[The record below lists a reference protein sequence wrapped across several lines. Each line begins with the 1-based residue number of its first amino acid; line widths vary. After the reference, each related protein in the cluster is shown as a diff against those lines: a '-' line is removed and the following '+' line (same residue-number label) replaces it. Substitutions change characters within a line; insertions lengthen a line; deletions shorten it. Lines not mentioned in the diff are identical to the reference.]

1 MLDLAWRNVRENP
14 TRYALTAM
22 AITLGVAFY
31 VATTVLTATVDDSIS
46 GGVDTLYEDIDA
58 GVRSTVVAD
67 GRFIDVRGPVD
78 PSVVAQVAEID
89 GVEAVAPSM
98 SGYAQLVG
106 ADGKAVGDAAD
117 IVIWSESDALNRY
130 VVSEGR
136 APENETEIV
145 VNTTA
150 LDDGGLRV
158 GDTVRML
165 PQTDAGFTI
174 VGALTL
180 ADGDSLEGLTAV
192 GMTFEGAADILDT
205 TDIDTIYVAGDGS
218 DPDLAATI
226 DAQLGQDLQA
236 VSGQTLADEFKE
248 RLNTF
253 VSIISIFLTTFAGI
267 AVFVSIFVIYNTFS
281 ITVSQRQKEM
291 AMLRAIGATPRQV
304 LRSVLVE
311 SIAIGIVASVL
322 GVVLGVV
329 LGWILLQLLASF
341 GFSLGATTLTIVP
354 TNLLIGFAVGLIVT
368 MVAAYVP
375 ARRASRIPPIEALR
389 DTAIETVAASTIRNR
404 VGLALLA
411 LGAVL
416 SAIGAAN
423 LNYWIGGLGM
433 SALLA
438 GIVAAAPVVTPKLA
452 SILGKPLRQTRG
464 VVGEVAAENSTRNPK
479 RTATTALAL
488 TIGVTLVVTA
498 SVVASSMKDSIPGDL
513 EDSLRAELIV
523 EAGAG
528 RTGGLSTGA
537 TEELLA
543 LSSVEF
549 GSPVRPITG
558 TIDGTAVSHN
568 AVSADELDA
577 LVDLEILEGD
587 LSKLADGGIAVSEG
601 SSNTAWSLGDTIA
614 LDLLTSTEVDL
625 TVVAIYDN
633 DSVVGNMIVDTSVSD
648 QVTAQLLDP
657 FVLVKTDD
665 PATATTEMQAVL
677 AGDPTAEVIT
687 ADQYID
693 DQAGS
698 LNTLLNILYGLLGLS
713 VIIALLGVTNT
724 MSLSV
729 YERTRELGLMRAVGM
744 TGPQLRSSV
753 RYESSLV
760 ALVGSLA
767 GLVLG
772 VFFGWLAYLLVR
784 DTFPVFAIPWS
795 TLVIIAGVGVIAG
808 IIAGWRPAVRA
819 SKLNVLDA
827 ISH

>member
-46 GGVDTLYEDIDA
+46 GGVDTLYENIDA

-150 LDDGGLRV
+150 LDDGGLQV

-192 GMTFEGAADILDT
+192 GMTFEGAADLLGT

-226 DAQLGQDLQA
+226 DAQLGQDLEA
-236 VSGQTLADEFKE
+236 VSGETLGDEFKK

-341 GFSLGATTLTIVP
+341 GFSLGATTLTVIP

-389 DTAIETVAASTIRNR
+389 DTAIETVAASTTRNR
-404 VGLALLA
+404 VGLALLSV
-411 LGAVL
+411 GAVL
-416 SAIGAAN
+416 SAIGAAK

-464 VVGEVAAENSTRNPK
+464 IVGEVAAENSTRNPR

-498 SVVASSMKDSIPGDL
+498 SVVASSMKESIRGDL

-528 RTGGLSTGA
+528 RTGGLSTG
-537 TEELLA
+537 TSEELLA
-543 LSSVEF
+543 LSSVES
-549 GSPVRPITG
+549 GSPVRPVTAI
-558 TIDGTAVSHN
+558 IDGTAVSLS
-568 AVSADELDA
+568 AVDADELEA

-601 SSNTAWSLGDTIA
+601 SSNTAWSLGDTVSV
-614 LDLLTSTEVDL
+614 DLTSTGVDL
-625 TVVAIYDN
+625 TVAAIYDN
-633 DSVVGNMIVDTSVSD
+633 DSVVGDMIVDTSVSD
-648 QVTAQLLDP
+648 QVTGQLLDP

-665 PATATTEMQAVL
+665 PAAATAEMQAVL

-772 VFFGWLAYLLVR
+772 LFFGWLAYLLVR

-819 SKLNVLDA
+819 SELNVLDA
-827 ISH
+827 ISQ